1 MTILY
6 LNDKQCAIPA
16 DFSFTLKK
24 TSLFWNE
31 ETDHTFDLDLDLSSS
46 DNRIIFGH
54 IDRYNVNKQIP
65 DMTAKLLV
73 NNRMVLVGDVYL
85 LSIDGDIIKIQIVG
99 EGTSFSYKS
108 EDTELTEGAKML
120 YELSLGTIQDS
131 TLTHEDAYNSFW
143 GCYPEKKYVC
153 LPTKL
158 EYGRRARLNSNMAT
172 SVWEGYANCVSPD
185 NLQSWSEVQ
194 PLIGHPYLLFL
205 LERVCFS
212 LGYVIRNNDLLKDE
226 QACREVIITAFTS
239 LNLVDHVP
247 SWTVAKFFREIEK
260 HFNAMCLFNKI
271 SKTVDIYTF
280 RNEIESGNITYLEQ
294 VLDKPDIKFEEEK
307 NIGDIERNFSNVCYN
322 LPSTYAFYKE
332 ADLSDEVLE
341 QCIIKEVASLDEV
354 AEYNSKVISR
364 YNGVDFIRRHEED
377 AEGVSGHLYEFVV
390 PLNLF
395 QHKGKD
401 ENVMELNIV
410 PCLYTIGHAVFCTTP
425 SGEYIRQAYKVP
437 VVVPCNKVEM
447 DESSSADQTMDDLLN
462 NGVQESKRNVAEQ
475 LFIGVYN
482 GIQKQTFKITDYS
495 HFFEY
500 PEIAVPLMVDRP
512 DALNYTTGQQLYR
525 KEQRYGLM
533 LEGKNSLSE
542 HYYTSELLL
551 QDQYHYNI
559 KFVTNGIIEPGQF
572 VLRNKR
578 MFCSSI
584 EYTITKQGVEAIA
597 EGEFYEI
604 KI

>member
-31 ETDHTFDLDLDLSSS
+31 EADHTFDLDLDLSSS

-54 IDRYNVNKQIP
+54 IERYNVNKQIP

-73 NNRMVLVGDVYL
+73 NNRMVLVGNVYL
-85 LSIDGDIIKIQIVG
+85 LDIDGDIIKIQIVS

-108 EDTELTEGAKML
+108 EDTEMEEGYRYL
-120 YELSLGTIQDS
+120 YDLPLGNIQDS
-131 TLTHEDAYNSFW
+131 EINYDNAYNSLL

-158 EYGRRARLNSNMAT
+158 EYSRRARLNHNSAS
-172 SVWEGYANCVSPD
+172 SVWDGYANCVAPD
-185 NLQSWSEVQ
+185 DLQLWVKNQ

-205 LERVCFS
+205 FERVCS
-212 LGYVIRNNDLLKDE
+212 ALGYTIRNNDLLNDE

-260 HFNAMCLFNKI
+260 HFNALCLFNKI
-271 SKTVDIYTF
+271 SKTIDVYTF
-280 RNEIESGNITYLEQ
+280 RNEIQSEKITYIDNA
-294 VLDKPDIKFEEEK
+294 LDKPDVKFEEVG
-307 NIGDIERNFSNVCYN
+307 NTGNIERNFSNVRYN
-322 LPSTYAFYKE
+322 FPSGYSFFKE
-332 ADLSDEVLE
+332 ADLNDDVMA
-341 QCIIKEVASLDEV
+341 QCSIKEITSLNDV
-354 AEYNSKVISR
+354 AEYNSKILSR
-364 YNGVDFIRRHEED
+364 YKGVDYIRRHESTPNS
-377 AEGVSGHLYEFVV
+377 ANGYYEYVV
-390 PLNLF
+390 PVNLF
-395 QHKGKD
+395 KHKGTD
-401 ENVMELNIV
+401 DNVLELNIV
-410 PCLYTIGHAVFCTTP
+410 PCIYTVAHAVFCTTP
-425 SGEYIRQAYKVP
+425 SGEYIRNAYKVP
-437 VVVPCNKVEM
+437 VVVPSNKVELS
-447 DESSSADQTMDDLLN
+447 EEETGDQNMDDLI
-462 NGVQESKRNVAEQ
+462 NGGVKEHKRNVAEQ
-475 LFIGVYN
+475 LFIAVYN
-482 GIQKQTFKITDYS
+482 GIQKQTFKLFDYS

-512 DALNYTTGQQLYR
+512 DGLDYSTGQELYQ
-525 KEQRYGLM
+525 KEQKYGLK
-533 LEGKNSLSE
+533 LSGTNSLSE
-542 HYYTSELLL
+542 HYYSSELLM
-551 QDQYHYNI
+551 QDEYYYKI
-559 KFVTNGIIEPGQF
+559 KFVVNDIIEPGQI
-572 VLRNKR
+572 VLRNRR

-584 EYTITKQGVEAIA
+584 EYIVTGQGLDAIA